1 MKVIIY
7 QALCLFYI
15 SLSPHNEAIHELVS
29 LLFSLIYA
37 GGGAGVG
44 CVSDLLR
51 VTQVGSDRV
60 EFETKA
66 V

>member
-37 GGGAGVG
+37 GEGAGLG

-51 VTQVGSDRV
+51 VTQVGNDRV

>member
-15 SLSPHNEAIHELVS
+15 SFSPHNEAIHELVS
-29 LLFSLIYA
+29 LLFSLTFA
-37 GGGAGVG
+37 GGAVGVG
-44 CVSDLLR
+44 CVSDLLG

-66 V
+66 I